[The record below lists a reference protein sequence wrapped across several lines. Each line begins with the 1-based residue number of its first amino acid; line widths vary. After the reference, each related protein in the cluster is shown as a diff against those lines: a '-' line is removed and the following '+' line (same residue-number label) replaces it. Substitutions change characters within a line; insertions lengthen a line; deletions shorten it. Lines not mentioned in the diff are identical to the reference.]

1 MSHWRNGVP
10 AVSAYPVQFD
20 VEYPARRL
28 ARLTTL
34 LRPLLIVPI
43 LVVLWA
49 LGGIAWDAKQSA
61 LTAGGVLFAA
71 PLLMIVFRGK
81 YPRWWFEFNQ
91 ELLRFSNRVWVY
103 GALLDDR
110 YPSTDERQ
118 SLALDLSYPERPN
131 RRVCHWSSGCSRSPT
146 TSCCSCCT
154 CWPSSPWSSR
164 GSRS

>member
-10 AVSAYPVQFD
+10 AVAAYPVQFD

-81 YPRWWFEFNQ
+81 YPRSWFEFNQ

-110 YPSTDERQ
+110 YPSTESE

-131 RRVCHWSSGCSRSPT
+131 LGVATGQVAARDPRLLVFARAAPAGLP
-146 TSCCSCCT
+146 
-154 CWPSSPWSSR
+154 SPWSSR